1 MRVLHNHAWQPPAT
15 SGEKGKMDMSQN
27 FGEEDAAPVVEDDP
41 TDGAASDDS
50 HAEGETPK
58 ASDATADDGAEVVV
72 SIGDQAE
79 ADPQHEEQGRAP
91 DWVRDLR
98 KANREK
104 DRRIREL
111 EARISQPAASQP
123 EALGPKPTLSGM
135 DYDEEKF
142 SAALDAW
149 HDRKRAIDARAAQA
163 EQQQAAAQ
171 QAWQAKLDA
180 YSKAKAALK
189 VRDFEDAEGV
199 AQDTL
204 SATQQGVIVNGADN
218 PALVVYALG
227 SNPKKAKELAAI
239 TDPVK
244 FAFAVAKLE
253 TQLKIAPKKSAPP
266 PERMV
271 RGSSGIVAG
280 GTDATLERLQAQADK
295 TGDRTQVAAYLRAKK
310 ASAR

>member
-1 MRVLHNHAWQPPAT
+1 
-15 SGEKGKMDMSQN
+15 MSQN
-27 FGEEDAAPVVEDDP
+27 FGEEDAASAVEDDP
-41 TDGAASDDS
+41 TEGATSDDS
-50 HAEGETPK
+50 KAEGETPEV
-58 ASDATADDGAEVVV
+58 SDATDDATEVVV

-79 ADPQHEEQGRAP
+79 ADPQHEEQARAP

-123 EALGPKPTLSGM
+123 ETLGPKPTLSGM

-180 YSKAKAALK
+180 YSRAKAALK
-189 VRDFEDAEGV
+189 VRDFDDAEGV

-266 PERMV
+266 PERVV